1 MCPRQELPDRAAVQL
16 DELFEPAELAAAIEA
31 GHVKVERHLRLPL
44 VIFNYTARCQWEGAW
59 NSVTRQCRGLIAD
72 ESGLVVARPWMKFF
86 NYGDHPAGSIDLA
99 SPAEVADKVDG
110 SLGVLYRDGSGWAIA
125 TRGSFVSE
133 QAKHATAVLRE
144 RYPRFEPPEG
154 LTVLFEIVYPGN
166 RVIVDYGDTDDL
178 VLLGA
183 VDIATGDAVGP
194 AGVPSW
200 DGPAAAAFSVRT
212 LAEALAL
219 PARPNAE
226 GIVARLPGGLML
238 KIKQDDYVALHR
250 LVTGLNSRVVWERLG
265 DGATAASIY
274 EDLPDEFHAW
284 VNEVAS
290 ELLQA
295 QQQVID
301 AARAEHAAILAG
313 LPEGWTRKDYALAA
327 AGSQLRP
334 WLFQLLDG
342 HDPAAKI
349 WRTLRPSGERTL
361 MPSSEDTS

>member
-1 MCPRQELPDRAAVQL
+1 MCPREGLRERPALRL
-16 DELFEPAELAAAIEA
+16 DELFDPAELTAAIEA
-31 GHVKVERHLRLPL
+31 GLVKVEHHLRQPL

-72 ESGLVVARPWMKFF
+72 ESGVVVARPWPKFF

-99 SPAEVADKVDG
+99 SPAEVTDKVDG
-110 SLGVLYRDGSGWAIA
+110 SLGVLYRDGNGWAIA

-133 QAKHATAVLRE
+133 QAGHATALLRE

-154 LTVLFEIVYPGN
+154 RTVLFEIVYRGN
-166 RVIVDYGDTDDL
+166 RVIVDYGDADDL

-183 VDIATGDAVGP
+183 VDIATGGAVGP

-200 DGPAAAAFSVRT
+200 EGPAAAAFSVQT
-212 LAEALAL
+212 LAGALAL
-219 PARPNAE
+219 PPRPNAE
-226 GIVARLPGGLML
+226 GMVARLPGGLML

-265 DGATAASIY
+265 GGDTAADICG
-274 EDLPDEFHAW
+274 DLPDEFHAW
-284 VNEVAS
+284 VNEVAG

-295 QQQVID
+295 QQRLID
-301 AARAEHAAILAG
+301 ATHAEHGAILAG

-327 AGSQLRP
+327 ARSQLRP
-334 WLFQLLDG
+334 WLFLLLDG

-349 WRTLRPSGERTL
+349 WRTLRPSGERAL
-361 MPSSEDTS
+361 VPASEDTS